1 MIQTD
6 APVNHGNSGGPLVN
20 SSGALVGIN
29 SQIESEGGGN
39 EGIAY
44 AIPSNYAK
52 RISDEIISKGKAT
65 HGYLGANIESAPG
78 QTNEGESRFFP
89 DGVRVTNISSGSPA
103 EKAGLQKGDVIV
115 EADGH
120 RIEQS
125 KTLNGVVRAQAA
137 GATVDMKIKRGSETK
152 NIKVTLG
159 DADNQ
164 H

>member
-1 MIQTD
+1 M
-6 APVNHGNSGGPLVN
+6 
-20 SSGALVGIN
+20 
-29 SQIESEGGGN
+29 
-39 EGIAY
+39 
-44 AIPSNYAK
+44 
-52 RISDEIISKGKAT
+52 
-65 HGYLGANIESAPG
+65 
-78 QTNEGESRFFP
+78 
-89 DGVRVTNISSGSPA
+89 RVTNISSGSPA

-115 EADGH
+115 ETDGH